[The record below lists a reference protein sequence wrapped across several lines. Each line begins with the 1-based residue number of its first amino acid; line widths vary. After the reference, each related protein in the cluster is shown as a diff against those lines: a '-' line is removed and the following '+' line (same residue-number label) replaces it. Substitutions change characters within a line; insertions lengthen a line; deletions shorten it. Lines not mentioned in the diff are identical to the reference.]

1 MEEHGIHRLVL
12 AIVIASV
19 PLLGGCFI
27 HDSKVS
33 YTDKGAPVSDRT
45 LEQIKCGETTKDWI
59 VATLGAPSEQ
69 TTADNGVEILK
80 YRYGKKQD
88 SDTVVLPFIIV
99 DDQKQIEQTVYVEVK
114 DNIVRRYWQENTR
127 R

>member
-1 MEEHGIHRLVL
+1 MEKHRIHKLIL
-12 AIVIASV
+12 AIVIASS
-19 PLLGGCFI
+19 LLLAGCFI

-33 YTDKGAPVSDRT
+33 YTDKGAPVSDHT
-45 LEQIKCGETTKDWI
+45 LRQIKCGETTKDWV

-69 TTADNGVEILK
+69 TATDNGVEILK

-88 SDTVVLPFIIV
+88 SDTVILPFVII

>member
-1 MEEHGIHRLVL
+1 MERHKIHKLIL
-12 AIVIASV
+12 AIVIASA
-19 PLLGGCFI
+19 LLLAGCFI

-33 YTDKGAPVSDRT
+33 YSDKGAPVSDHT
-45 LEQIKCGETTKDWI
+45 LRQIKCGETTKDWV

-69 TTADNGVEILK
+69 TTTDNGIEILK

-88 SDTVVLPFIIV
+88 SDTVILPFVII
-99 DDQKQIEQTVYVEVK
+99 DDQKQIEQTVYLEVK
-114 DNIVRRYWQENTR
+114 DNVVRRYWQENTR

>member
-1 MEEHGIHRLVL
+1 MEKRRIHKLIL
-12 AIVIASV
+12 AIIAGG
-19 PLLGGCFI
+19 LLPVAGCFI

-33 YTDKGAPVSDRT
+33 YTEKGAPISDQT
-45 LEQIKCGETTKDWI
+45 LKQIRCGETTRDWV
-59 VATLGAPSEQ
+59 VATLGTPSEQ
-69 TTADNGVEILK
+69 TTTDNGIEILK

-88 SDTVVLPFIIV
+88 SDTIVLPFVII

-114 DNIVRRYWQENTR
+114 DNIVRRYWKESTR

>member
-1 MEEHGIHRLVL
+1 MEKHGIHKLIL
-12 AIVIASV
+12 MIVIASALV
-19 PLLGGCFI
+19 PGGCFI

-33 YTDKGAPVSDRT
+33 YSDKGAPVSDHT
-45 LEQIKCGETTKDWI
+45 LKQIKCGETTKDWV
-59 VATLGAPSEQ
+59 VATLGTPSEQ
-69 TTADNGVEILK
+69 TTTDNGIEILK

-88 SDTVVLPFIIV
+88 SDTVVLPFLII

-114 DNIVRRYWQENTR
+114 DNIVRRYWQESTR